1 MLSFQIFLEK
11 SWVFFGKD
19 PDPGFYFSSDPDPDP
34 YKKIP
39 APKHCLSQLPIK
51 IESKLRSS

>member
-19 PDPGFYFSSDPDPDP
+19 PDPDPGFYFSSEPDPDPDP

-39 APKHCLSQLPIK
+39 DPKHWTYQM
-51 IESKLRSS
+51 

>member
-19 PDPGFYFSSDPDPDP
+19 PDPDPDPGFYFSSDPDP
-34 YKKIP
+34 YKKNPGSETLIFNYV
-39 APKHCLSQLPIK
+39 AFFQI
-51 IESKLRSS
+51 RS